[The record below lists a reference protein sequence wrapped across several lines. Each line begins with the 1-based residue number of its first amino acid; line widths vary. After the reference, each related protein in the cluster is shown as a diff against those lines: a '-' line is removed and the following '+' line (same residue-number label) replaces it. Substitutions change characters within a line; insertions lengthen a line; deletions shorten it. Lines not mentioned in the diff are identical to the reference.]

1 MAWKKVIVSGSA
13 ISQLDNDLG
22 YLQSAGVGVVSA
34 SAFSSDTQGL
44 ISASINGVITEVDL
58 GLTSTADVQFS
69 SVTASIVSASNGF
82 IGDLT
87 GTADTASYANA
98 TNVWFSTGNNQ
109 TLLAFSAS
117 VVGTIQENQADA
129 LQIIADNDLLIEIT
143 STETASFAGGEGIST
158 SATGNEVTIA
168 MSDNYSIAG
177 SGSVGAGFTVGGT
190 AQMNGALNVDG
201 NATIAGDLTVNGTT
215 TTINTTNLNI
225 EDKFILLSSGSTSG
239 NDAGIVVEGAGTSF
253 GWDQSEGRW
262 AFDYTGAT
270 FDQTTITQDAFAA
283 AVVIGP
289 TDANYEKAGNIRVDG
304 GEIYIYV

>member
-13 ISQLDNDLG
+13 ISQLDNDAG
-22 YLQSAGVGVVSA
+22 YIESAGGGIVSA
-34 SAFSSDTQGL
+34 SAFSSDAQGL
-44 ISASINGVITEVDL
+44 LTASINGEITEVDL
-58 GLTSTADVQFS
+58 GLTSTADVEFG
-69 SVTASIVSASNGF
+69 SVTASLQGNVV
-82 IGDLT
+82 GDLT

-109 TLLAFSAS
+109 TLLQFSAS
-117 VVGTIQENQADA
+117 VVGTIEENQADA
-129 LQIIADNDLLIEIT
+129 LQIIADNDTLIEIG

-190 AQMNGALNVDG
+190 AQMNGELNVDG

-239 NDAGIVVEGAGTSF
+239 NDAGIVVEGQGTSF
-253 GWDQSEGRW
+253 GWDESENRW
-262 AFDYTGAT
+262 AFDFSGAT
-270 FDQTTITQDAFAA
+270 ADQTTITADAYAA
-283 AVVIGP
+283 AVVI
-289 TDANYEKAGNIRVDG
+289 TDDANYRKNGNIRVES
-304 GEIYIYV
+304 GEIFIWA